1 MDIKN
6 LNQHTYNQTIN
17 EAMRNRQVYSTNVNG
32 KRYWN
37 LNEDDENNEVN
48 KANKKVF
55 FAVIFG
61 ASIISVLIFSLSIY
75 LFSLVFMPSLTG

>member
-17 EAMRNRQVYSTNVNG
+17 EAMKSRRVYSTNVDG

-37 LNEDDENNEVN
+37 LNEADENNEVN

-55 FAVIFG
+55 FCG
-61 ASIISVLIFSLSIY
+61 HLWSLDFIG
-75 LFSLVFMPSLTG
+75 LNI

>member
-17 EAMRNRQVYSTNVNG
+17 EAMRNRRVYSTNVNG

-37 LNEDDENNEVN
+37 LNEDDKNNEVN

-75 LFSLVFMPSLTG
+75 LFSLVFMPSVTV

>member
-17 EAMRNRQVYSTNVNG
+17 EAMRNRRVYSTNVNG

-37 LNEDDENNEVN
+37 LNEDDKNNEVN

>member
-6 LNQHTYNQTIN
+6 LNQQTYNQTIN
-17 EAMRNRQVYSTNVNG
+17 EAMRKRRVYSTNVNG

-37 LNEDDENNEVN
+37 LNEDDKNNEVN

>member
-6 LNQHTYNQTIN
+6 LNQQTYNQTIN
-17 EAMRNRQVYSTNVNG
+17 EAMKSRQVYSTNVNG

-75 LFSLVFMPSLTG
+75 LFSLVFIPSLTG